1 MKLLRKNKDNKTERF
16 ILKSKFKE
24 FQNKQ
29 LINSDYS
36 KIKSNKIIKII
47 SKNSDESSLPILL
60 KEDNVNKRKMNVSYK
75 TSVKFLS
82 NKNNN
87 ILRLDSINNINKINR
102 RNILNKTNKNI
113 RIKIFSNFH
122 NGKEITKTETLKEN
136 SSYNDFNNISTIK
149 LSKKSITKNPI
160 NIEYNKAFRKKRFR
174 IRYNLLLDNILI
186 KKEKEFDKNWKV
198 PSDKNILKKFI
209 EKNNY
214 SQNRKIKKPIL
225 NEYIRDIT
233 VSFENKKNIP
243 KPYKYYLTKTKNI
256 YNNLDKTY
264 SFLKDDIKYDLIHDK
279 EKQCKSEE
287 KIKRLLHKKYDEIDR
302 MIDCLNIKKNPLVD
316 NYIKNKENKNQM
328 VIDNTTWSVDGLKN
342 LNEDIAYKHRKYF
355 ANKYG
360 IEYKKNMLDVDT
372 NVDDFLIKYQKNL
385 NN

>member
-75 TSVKFLS
+75 TSVKILS

-102 RNILNKTNKNI
+102 KNILNKTNKNI

-160 NIEYNKAFRKKRFR
+160 NIEYNKAFRKKLFR

-186 KKEKEFDKNWKV
+186 EKEKEFDKNWKI

-243 KPYKYYLTKTKNI
+243 KPYKYYLTKTKHI

-264 SFLKDDIKYDLIHDK
+264 TFLKDDIKYDLIHDK

-302 MIDCLNIKKNPLVD
+302 MIDCLNIKKIPLVD

>member
-102 RNILNKTNKNI
+102 KNILNKTNKNI

-136 SSYNDFNNISTIK
+136 SLYNDFNNISTIK

-186 KKEKEFDKNWKV
+186 EKEKEFDKNWKI

-243 KPYKYYLTKTKNI
+243 KPYKYYLTKTKHI

-302 MIDCLNIKKNPLVD
+302 MIDCLNIKKIPLVD

>member
-102 RNILNKTNKNI
+102 KNILNKTNKNI
-113 RIKIFSNFH
+113 RIQIFSNFH

-186 KKEKEFDKNWKV
+186 EKEKEFDKNWKI

-243 KPYKYYLTKTKNI
+243 KPYKYYLTKTKHI

-302 MIDCLNIKKNPLVD
+302 MIDCLNIKKIPLVD

>member
-102 RNILNKTNKNI
+102 KNILNKTNKNI

-149 LSKKSITKNPI
+149 LSKKSI
-160 NIEYNKAFRKKRFR
+160 NIEYNKKKKKKRFR

-186 KKEKEFDKNWKV
+186 EKEKEFDKNWKI

-243 KPYKYYLTKTKNI
+243 KPYKYYLTQTKHI

-302 MIDCLNIKKNPLVD
+302 MIDCLNIKKIPLVD

>member
-29 LINSDYS
+29 LINSDIS

-75 TSVKFLS
+75 TSVKILS

-102 RNILNKTNKNI
+102 KNILNKTNKNI
-113 RIKIFSNFH
+113 RIKMFSNFH

-186 KKEKEFDKNWKV
+186 EKEKEFDKNWKI

-243 KPYKYYLTKTKNI
+243 KPYKYYLTQTKHI

-302 MIDCLNIKKNPLVD
+302 MIECFNIKKIPLVD

>member
-82 NKNNN
+82 NNNN
-87 ILRLDSINNINKINR
+87 ILRLDNINNINKINR
-102 RNILNKTNKNI
+102 KNILNKTNKNI

-186 KKEKEFDKNWKV
+186 EKEKEFDKNWKI

-243 KPYKYYLTKTKNI
+243 KPYKYYLTKTKHI

-287 KIKRLLHKKYDEIDR
+287 KIKRLLHKKYDEIER
-302 MIDCLNIKKNPLVD
+302 MIDCLNIKKIPLVD

>member
-36 KIKSNKIIKII
+36 KIKSNKITKII

-102 RNILNKTNKNI
+102 KNILNKTNKNI

-149 LSKKSITKNPI
+149 LSKKSI

-186 KKEKEFDKNWKV
+186 EKEKEFDKNWKI

-243 KPYKYYLTKTKNI
+243 KPYKYYLTKTKHI

-302 MIDCLNIKKNPLVD
+302 MIDCLNIKKIPLVD

>member
-36 KIKSNKIIKII
+36 KIKSNRIIKII

-102 RNILNKTNKNI
+102 KNILNKTNKNI

-186 KKEKEFDKNWKV
+186 EKEKEFDKNWKI

-243 KPYKYYLTKTKNI
+243 KPYKYYLTKTKHI

-302 MIDCLNIKKNPLVD
+302 MIDVLKIKKIPLVD

>member
-60 KEDNVNKRKMNVSYK
+60 KEDNINKRKMNVSYK

-87 ILRLDSINNINKINR
+87 ILRLDSINNINKMNR

-160 NIEYNKAFRKKRFR
+160 NVEYNKAFRKKRFR

-186 KKEKEFDKNWKV
+186 EKEKEFDKNWKI

-243 KPYKYYLTKTKNI
+243 KPYKYYLTKTKHI

-302 MIDCLNIKKNPLVD
+302 MIDCLNIKKIPLVD

>member
-102 RNILNKTNKNI
+102 KNILNKTNKNI

-186 KKEKEFDKNWKV
+186 DKEKEFDKNWKI

-243 KPYKYYLTKTKNI
+243 KPYKYYLTKTKHI

-264 SFLKDDIKYDLIHDK
+264 TFLKDDIKYDLIHDK

-302 MIDCLNIKKNPLVD
+302 MIDCLNIKKIPLVD

>member
-24 FQNKQ
+24 FQNTQ
-29 LINSDYS
+29 LINSDIS

-102 RNILNKTNKNI
+102 KNILNKTNKNI

-186 KKEKEFDKNWKV
+186 EKEKEFDKNWKI

-209 EKNNY
+209 VKNNY

-243 KPYKYYLTKTKNI
+243 KPYKYYLTKTKHI

-264 SFLKDDIKYDLIHDK
+264 TFLKDDIKYDLIHDK

-302 MIDCLNIKKNPLVD
+302 MIDCLNIKKIPLVD

>member
-47 SKNSDESSLPILL
+47 SKNSDESSLPTLL

-87 ILRLDSINNINKINR
+87 ILRLESINNINKINR
-102 RNILNKTNKNI
+102 KNILNKTNKNI

-186 KKEKEFDKNWKV
+186 EKEKEFDKNWKI

-243 KPYKYYLTKTKNI
+243 KPYKYYLTKTKHI

-287 KIKRLLHKKYDEIDR
+287 KIKRLLHKKYDEIGR
-302 MIDCLNIKKNPLVD
+302 MIDCLNIKKIPLVD

>member
-36 KIKSNKIIKII
+36 KIKSNKIIKIM

-102 RNILNKTNKNI
+102 KNILNKTNKNI

-136 SSYNDFNNISTIK
+136 SSYNDFYNISTIK

-186 KKEKEFDKNWKV
+186 DKEKEFDKNWKI

-243 KPYKYYLTKTKNI
+243 KPYKYYLTKTKHI

-302 MIDCLNIKKNPLVD
+302 MIDCLNIKKIPLVD

>member
-87 ILRLDSINNINKINR
+87 ILRLDSINNINKMNR

-160 NIEYNKAFRKKRFR
+160 NVEYNKAFRKKRFR

-186 KKEKEFDKNWKV
+186 EKEKEFDKNWKI

-243 KPYKYYLTKTKNI
+243 KPYKYYLTKTKHI

-264 SFLKDDIKYDLIHDK
+264 TFLKDDIKYDLIHDK

-302 MIDCLNIKKNPLVD
+302 MIDCLNIKKIPLVD

>member
-29 LINSDYS
+29 LINSDCS

-87 ILRLDSINNINKINR
+87 ISRLDSINNINKINR
-102 RNILNKTNKNI
+102 KNILNKTNKNI

-186 KKEKEFDKNWKV
+186 EKEKEFDKNWKI

-209 EKNNY
+209 QKNNY

-243 KPYKYYLTKTKNI
+243 KPYKYYLTKTKHI

-302 MIDCLNIKKNPLVD
+302 MIDCLNIKKIPLVD

>member
-87 ILRLDSINNINKINR
+87 ILRLDSINNINKMNR

-160 NIEYNKAFRKKRFR
+160 NVEYNKAFRKKRFR

-186 KKEKEFDKNWKV
+186 EKEKEFDKNWKI

-243 KPYKYYLTKTKNI
+243 KPYKYYLTKTKHI

-302 MIDCLNIKKNPLVD
+302 MIDCLNIKKIPLVD

>member
-102 RNILNKTNKNI
+102 KNILNKTNKNI

-122 NGKEITKTETLKEN
+122 NGKEIAKTESLKEN
-136 SSYNDFNNISTIK
+136 SLYNDFNNISTIK

-186 KKEKEFDKNWKV
+186 EKEKEFDKNWKI

-243 KPYKYYLTKTKNI
+243 KPYKYYLTKTKHI

-302 MIDCLNIKKNPLVD
+302 MIDCLNIKKIPLVD

>member
-60 KEDNVNKRKMNVSYK
+60 KEDNINKRKMNVSYK

-87 ILRLDSINNINKINR
+87 ILRLDSINNINKMNR

-122 NGKEITKTETLKEN
+122 NGKEIAKTESLKEN
-136 SSYNDFNNISTIK
+136 SSYNDFNNISKIK

-186 KKEKEFDKNWKV
+186 EKEKEFDKNWKI

-243 KPYKYYLTKTKNI
+243 KPYKYYLTKTKHI

-302 MIDCLNIKKNPLVD
+302 MIDCLNIKKIPLVD

>member
-75 TSVKFLS
+75 TSVKILS
-82 NKNNN
+82 NKNYN

-102 RNILNKTNKNI
+102 KNILNKTNKNI

-186 KKEKEFDKNWKV
+186 EKEKEFDKNWKI

-243 KPYKYYLTKTKNI
+243 KPYKYYLTKTKHI

-302 MIDCLNIKKNPLVD
+302 MIDCLNIKKIPLVD

>member
-87 ILRLDSINNINKINR
+87 ILRLDNINNINKINR
-102 RNILNKTNKNI
+102 KNILNKTNKNI

-186 KKEKEFDKNWKV
+186 EKEKEFDKNWKI

-243 KPYKYYLTKTKNI
+243 KPYKYYLTKTKHI

-287 KIKRLLHKKYDEIDR
+287 KIKRLLHKKYDEIER
-302 MIDCLNIKKNPLVD
+302 MIDCLNIKKIPLVD

>member
-102 RNILNKTNKNI
+102 KNILNKTNKNI

-160 NIEYNKAFRKKRFR
+160 NVEYNKAFRKKRFR

-186 KKEKEFDKNWKV
+186 EKEKEFDKNWKI

-243 KPYKYYLTKTKNI
+243 KPYKYYLTKTKHI

-302 MIDCLNIKKNPLVD
+302 MIDCLNIKKIPLVD

>member
-102 RNILNKTNKNI
+102 KNILNKTNKNI

-186 KKEKEFDKNWKV
+186 EKEKEFDKNWKV

-243 KPYKYYLTKTKNI
+243 KPYKYYLTKTKHI

-302 MIDCLNIKKNPLVD
+302 MIDCLNIKKIPLVD

>member
-87 ILRLDSINNINKINR
+87 ILRLDSINNINKMNR

-186 KKEKEFDKNWKV
+186 EKEKEFDKNWKI

-243 KPYKYYLTKTKNI
+243 KPYKYYLTKTKHI

-302 MIDCLNIKKNPLVD
+302 MIDCLNIKKIPLVD

>member
-29 LINSDYS
+29 LINSDIS

-102 RNILNKTNKNI
+102 KNILNKTNKNI

-186 KKEKEFDKNWKV
+186 EKEKEFDKNWKI

-243 KPYKYYLTKTKNI
+243 KPYKYYLTKTKHI

-302 MIDCLNIKKNPLVD
+302 MIDCLNIKKIPLVD

>member
-87 ILRLDSINNINKINR
+87 ILRLDSINNINKMNR

-186 KKEKEFDKNWKV
+186 EKEKEFDKNWKI

-243 KPYKYYLTKTKNI
+243 KPYKYYLTKTKHI

-287 KIKRLLHKKYDEIDR
+287 KIKRLLHKKYDEIAR
-302 MIDCLNIKKNPLVD
+302 MIDCLNIKKIPLVD

>member
-102 RNILNKTNKNI
+102 KNILNKTNKNI

-186 KKEKEFDKNWKV
+186 EKEKEFDKNWKI

-243 KPYKYYLTKTKNI
+243 KPYKYYLTKTKHI

-302 MIDCLNIKKNPLVD
+302 MIDCLNIKNIPMVD

>member
-87 ILRLDSINNINKINR
+87 ILRLDSINNINKMNR

-186 KKEKEFDKNWKV
+186 EKEKEFDKNWKI

-243 KPYKYYLTKTKNI
+243 KPYKYYLTKTKHI

-287 KIKRLLHKKYDEIDR
+287 KIKRLLHKKYDEINR
-302 MIDCLNIKKNPLVD
+302 MIDCLNIKIIPLVD

>member
-102 RNILNKTNKNI
+102 KNILNKTNKNI

-160 NIEYNKAFRKKRFR
+160 NIEYNKVFRKKRFR

-186 KKEKEFDKNWKV
+186 EKEKEFDKNWKI

-225 NEYIRDIT
+225 SEYIRDIT

-243 KPYKYYLTKTKNI
+243 KPYKYYLTKTKHI

-287 KIKRLLHKKYDEIDR
+287 KIKRLLHKKYDEIAR
-302 MIDCLNIKKNPLVD
+302 MIDCLNIKKIPLVD

>member
-47 SKNSDESSLPILL
+47 SKNSDGSSLPILL

-87 ILRLDSINNINKINR
+87 LLGLDSINNINKINR
-102 RNILNKTNKNI
+102 KNILNKTNKNI

-186 KKEKEFDKNWKV
+186 EKEKEFDKNWKI

-243 KPYKYYLTKTKNI
+243 KPYKYYLTKTKHI

-302 MIDCLNIKKNPLVD
+302 MIDCLNIKKIPLVD

>member
-36 KIKSNKIIKII
+36 KIKSNKIIKIM

-102 RNILNKTNKNI
+102 KNILNKTNKNI

-186 KKEKEFDKNWKV
+186 DKEKEFDKNWKI

-243 KPYKYYLTKTKNI
+243 KPYKYYLTKTKHI

-302 MIDCLNIKKNPLVD
+302 MIDCLNIKKIPLVD

>member
-102 RNILNKTNKNI
+102 KNILNKTNKNI

-186 KKEKEFDKNWKV
+186 EKEKEFDKNWKI

-243 KPYKYYLTKTKNI
+243 KPYKYYLTKTKHI

-302 MIDCLNIKKNPLVD
+302 MIDCLNIKKIPLVD

-372 NVDDFLIKYQKNL
+372 NVDDYLIKYQKNL

>member
-36 KIKSNKIIKII
+36 KIKSNKIIKIM

-87 ILRLDSINNINKINR
+87 ILRLDSINNINKMNR

-122 NGKEITKTETLKEN
+122 NGKEIAKTESLKEN
-136 SSYNDFNNISTIK
+136 SSYNDFNNISKIK

-186 KKEKEFDKNWKV
+186 EKEKEFDKNWKI

-243 KPYKYYLTKTKNI
+243 KPYKYYLTKTKHI

-302 MIDCLNIKKNPLVD
+302 MIDCLNIKKIPLVD

>member
-102 RNILNKTNKNI
+102 KNILNKTNKNI
-113 RIKIFSNFH
+113 GIKIFSNFH

-186 KKEKEFDKNWKV
+186 EKEKEFDKNWKI

-243 KPYKYYLTKTKNI
+243 KPYKYYLTKTKHI

-287 KIKRLLHKKYDEIDR
+287 KIKRLLHKKYDEINR
-302 MIDCLNIKKNPLVD
+302 MIDCLNIKIIPLVD

>member
-102 RNILNKTNKNI
+102 KNILNKTNKNI

-186 KKEKEFDKNWKV
+186 EKEKEFDKNWKI

-243 KPYKYYLTKTKNI
+243 KPYKYYLTKTKHI

-287 KIKRLLHKKYDEIDR
+287 KIKRLLHKKYDEINR
-302 MIDCLNIKKNPLVD
+302 MIDCLNIKKIPLVD

>member
-102 RNILNKTNKNI
+102 KNILNKTNKNI

-186 KKEKEFDKNWKV
+186 EKEKEFDKNWKI

-243 KPYKYYLTKTKNI
+243 KPYKYYLTKTKHI

-287 KIKRLLHKKYDEIDR
+287 KIKRLLHKKYDEIAR
-302 MIDCLNIKKNPLVD
+302 MIDCLNIKKIPLVD

-360 IEYKKNMLDVDT
+360 IEYNKNMLDVDT

>member
-102 RNILNKTNKNI
+102 KNILNKTNKNI

-186 KKEKEFDKNWKV
+186 EKEKEFDKNWKI

-243 KPYKYYLTKTKNI
+243 KPYKYYLTKTKHI

-302 MIDCLNIKKNPLVD
+302 MIDCLNIKKIPLVD

>member
-87 ILRLDSINNINKINR
+87 ILRLDSINNINKMNR

-186 KKEKEFDKNWKV
+186 EKEKEFDKNWKI

-243 KPYKYYLTKTKNI
+243 KPYKYYLTKTKHI

-264 SFLKDDIKYDLIHDK
+264 TFLKDDIKYDLIHDK

-302 MIDCLNIKKNPLVD
+302 MIDCLNIKKIPLVD

>member
-16 ILKSKFKE
+16 IIKSKFKE

-29 LINSDYS
+29 LINSDIS

-82 NKNNN
+82 KKNNN

-102 RNILNKTNKNI
+102 KNILNKTNKNI

-186 KKEKEFDKNWKV
+186 EKEKEFDKNWKI

-243 KPYKYYLTKTKNI
+243 KPYKYYLTKTKHI

-287 KIKRLLHKKYDEIDR
+287 KIKRLLHKKYDEIAR
-302 MIDCLNIKKNPLVD
+302 MIDCLNIKKIPLVD

>member
-102 RNILNKTNKNI
+102 KNILNKTNKNI

-186 KKEKEFDKNWKV
+186 EKEKEFDKNWKV

-243 KPYKYYLTKTKNI
+243 KPYKYYLTKTKHI

-287 KIKRLLHKKYDEIDR
+287 KIKRLLHKKYDEIAR
-302 MIDCLNIKKNPLVD
+302 MIDCLNIKKIPLVD

>member
-102 RNILNKTNKNI
+102 KNILNKTNKNI

-186 KKEKEFDKNWKV
+186 EKEKEFDKNWKI

-243 KPYKYYLTKTKNI
+243 KPYKYYLTKTKHI
-256 YNNLDKTY
+256 YKNLDKTY

-287 KIKRLLHKKYDEIDR
+287 KIKRLLHKKYDEIAR
-302 MIDCLNIKKNPLVD
+302 MIDCLNIKKIPLVD